1 MGDCQPLRPGM
12 FPTKE
17 PFSDYRFQSWT
28 LQYFWICQN
37 CENLKTLGLRPLV
50 FWWFHI
56 YGTYS
61 YSSLSSC
68 SGNIMKVT
76 NPSWKSPSH
85 HGIYIYIR
93 VYIYKYIHISM
104 FSYAGQGVQPAAKTS
119 DRSCLMFWIPLN
131 LDNSFFRNILSQP
144 GFSSLS
150 FGVKILNKY
159 ATFQSI
165 NQKKTYQ
172 LLPSVTWTD
181 HPNGG
186 HLTPEKVTN
195 KTLKCRSLVDTFEK
209 LFSPPKKKHPFWNSW
224 RAKSSWH
231 QVLSPSC
238 FCGTAPNIA
247 AKRAV
252 EAASGPRERV
262 E

>member
-1 MGDCQPLRPGM
+1 MEV
-12 FPTKE
+12 TK
-17 PFSDYRFQSWT
+17 
-28 LQYFWICQN
+28 
-37 CENLKTLGLRPLV
+37 
-50 FWWFHI
+50 
-56 YGTYS
+56 
-61 YSSLSSC
+61 
-68 SGNIMKVT
+68 
-76 NPSWKSPSH
+76 PSWD
-85 HGIYIYIR
+85 IYVYIYVYIYINT
-93 VYIYKYIHISM
+93 YIHVFLRRSRC
-104 FSYAGQGVQPAAKTS
+104 PASSENIRQVLFDVLNSAKPWQ
-119 DRSCLMFWIPLN
+119 F
-131 LDNSFFRNILSQP
+131 FFRNILSQP